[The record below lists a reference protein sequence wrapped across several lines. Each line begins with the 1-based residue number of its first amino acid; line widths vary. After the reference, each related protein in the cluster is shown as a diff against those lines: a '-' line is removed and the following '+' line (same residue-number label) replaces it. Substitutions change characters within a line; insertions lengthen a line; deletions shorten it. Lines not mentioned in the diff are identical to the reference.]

1 VLPHYG
7 APTQTHLPTHGNGC
21 AFRLPRQSFDFSSL
35 TPGGTK
41 QELVLGMRIEVITFR
56 ELTLWVRVHAITV
69 TGQGKLRVLTKIV
82 TPSWEQPNV
91 SYVDPTPIGSLD
103 IHGSVAPEL
112 RDATLKLGYG
122 TCIQVSLE
130 GTQDHPSVSDTIQ
143 AALSIDVFGRR

>member
-1 VLPHYG
+1 
-7 APTQTHLPTHGNGC
+7 
-21 AFRLPRQSFDFSSL
+21 
-35 TPGGTK
+35 
-41 QELVLGMRIEVITFR
+41 MRIEVITFR